1 MQAANGVEAMEEIR
15 RQTFDIMII
24 DLKMPRM
31 DGIEVIHNVRNELK
45 LSTPV
50 IVLTAS
56 GVEQV
61 ELESFNAGANDFV
74 SKPFSPQSLMAR
86 IDKLIEVNG

>member
-1 MQAANGVEAMEEIR
+1 VQAANGVEAMEEIR